1 MKKEEN
7 MRYKIGVMGSAKRSR
22 DLPELLIKA
31 AEIVGRKI
39 AKESCILVTGA
50 CMGVPDIAAKTASK
64 AGGLVL
70 GYSPA
75 KDLKGH
81 IEPPISYPTPD
92 ENGMLIFTGY
102 GKIGRNVLSIFECDG
117 VLFVGGGIG
126 TLNEF
131 SIAYHEGKVIGI
143 LEGVGGIA
151 EKILKEAKDFKETG
165 AVVVKD
171 KNPEKLVEKI
181 IKEIKKREK
190 LPRKEIPITFQ
201 NERGRELVGILH
213 LPGAKKPPV
222 VIICHGYQ
230 NTKSD
235 RKFIRLARAL
245 RDVGILVFRFDFE
258 GCGDSEGNSK
268 EIMVEKEVSD
278 LNLAYQT
285 VLKECDVDHKRIGF
299 VGASL
304 GAVVAS
310 LFVEK
315 FKVQVKTLVFLS
327 QGFRQKELFK
337 GWYTKE
343 DSAEIK
349 KKGKLI
355 KGEKEIGIDYY
366 SENKNKDYSS
376 VFSKLNLPILLIH
389 GKEDKDVPAKF
400 SEELAKRY
408 KNITLK
414 ILPKSNHKF
423 DDFASQQKL
432 IELTSKWLKKYV

>member
-1 MKKEEN
+1 

-201 NERGRELVGILH
+201 N
-213 LPGAKKPPV
+213 
-222 VIICHGYQ
+222 
-230 NTKSD
+230 
-235 RKFIRLARAL
+235 
-245 RDVGILVFRFDFE
+245 
-258 GCGDSEGNSK
+258 
-268 EIMVEKEVSD
+268 
-278 LNLAYQT
+278 
-285 VLKECDVDHKRIGF
+285 
-299 VGASL
+299 
-304 GAVVAS
+304 
-310 LFVEK
+310 
-315 FKVQVKTLVFLS
+315 
-327 QGFRQKELFK
+327 
-337 GWYTKE
+337 
-343 DSAEIK
+343 
-349 KKGKLI
+349 
-355 KGEKEIGIDYY
+355 
-366 SENKNKDYSS
+366 
-376 VFSKLNLPILLIH
+376 
-389 GKEDKDVPAKF
+389 
-400 SEELAKRY
+400 
-408 KNITLK
+408 
-414 ILPKSNHKF
+414 
-423 DDFASQQKL
+423 
-432 IELTSKWLKKYV
+432 

>member
-1 MKKEEN
+1 
-7 MRYKIGVMGSAKRSR
+7 
-22 DLPELLIKA
+22 
-31 AEIVGRKI
+31 
-39 AKESCILVTGA
+39 
-50 CMGVPDIAAKTASK
+50 
-64 AGGLVL
+64 
-70 GYSPA
+70 
-75 KDLKGH
+75 
-81 IEPPISYPTPD
+81 
-92 ENGMLIFTGY
+92 
-102 GKIGRNVLSIFECDG
+102 
-117 VLFVGGGIG
+117 
-126 TLNEF
+126 
-131 SIAYHEGKVIGI
+131 
-143 LEGVGGIA
+143 
-151 EKILKEAKDFKETG
+151 
-165 AVVVKD
+165 
-171 KNPEKLVEKI
+171 
-181 IKEIKKREK
+181 
-190 LPRKEIPITFQ
+190 
-201 NERGRELVGILH
+201 
-213 LPGAKKPPV
+213 V

-285 VLKECDVDHKRIGF
+285 VLKECDVDHKRIAF

>member
-1 MKKEEN
+1 MEKEEN

-50 CMGVPDIAAKTASK
+50 CMGVPDITAKTASNS
-64 AGGLVL
+64 GGLVL

-81 IEPPISYPTPD
+81 IEPPISYPKPD
-92 ENGMLIFTGY
+92 KNETLIFTGY

-181 IKEIKKREK
+181 IKEIKQREK

-213 LPGAKKPPV
+213 LPETKKPPV

-235 RKFIRLARAL
+235 RKFIRLARTL

-278 LNLAYQT
+278 LNLAYRT
-285 VLKECDVDHKRIGF
+285 VLKECDVDHKRIAF

-337 GWYTKE
+337 DWYTKE

-366 SENKNKDYSS
+366 LENKNKDYSS

-423 DDFASQQKL
+423 DDFASQQRL
-432 IELTSKWLKKYV
+432 IELISKWLKKYL